1 MDCYQIFEPLHTQI
15 EGVHYDQSPYLG
27 SEQSNANAVYGY
39 MVETK
44 PRWTNVTREF
54 NDLAAMERHGID
66 PTRPVPAGVIVMA
79 DPYGFAVDG
88 FTTGYTTKLP
98 PPADPVAA
106 QNTPKSFNVMSVVE
120 RGNGGGTTSG
130 IGNDEPVNSPSY
142 AYGTDPE
149 VAGGRTQAA
158 GRSAAQKAA
167 LVTALVR
174 ESRGSLSKST
184 VEQLLR

>member
-1 MDCYQIFEPLHTQI
+1 MDCYQIFEPLATRI

-66 PTRPVPAGVIVMA
+66 PTRPVPAGVVVMA
-79 DPYGFAVDG
+79 DPYGFPIDG

-98 PPADPVAA
+98 PPADPITA
-106 QNTPKSFNVMSVVE
+106 QNTPKSFNVISVVE
-120 RGNGGGTTSG
+120 KSNGSGTTSG
-130 IGNDEPVNSPSY
+130 IGSDEPVNNEAY
-142 AYGTDPE
+142 AYGD
-149 VAGGRTQAA
+149 AA
-158 GRSAAQKAA
+158 GRATQMQGRNAAQKAA
-167 LVTALVR
+167 LITSLVR
-174 ESRGSLSKST
+174 ESRGTLSKAT
-184 VEQLLR
+184 VAQLLS